1 VYDPESAS
9 FENPEKKSLP
19 ASLKE
24 TEKDLGHMPKM
35 PNVNSNVIGNQTTN
49 IPKPPMQSPTRQSTV
64 PRNSN
69 ANPQQFQRLIDPP
82 ISGTVIKLNDEQIV
96 KLNSELDIVDSNV
109 QVLNEILTEVNN
121 AVANGSLNIK
131 QINQNDKDIVLL
143 RVSDWSEYIIHH
155 NFDFDVFFFLNT
167 RNCIKHAKK
176 CKKE

>member
-1 VYDPESAS
+1 LRTKGVDFPVYDPESAS
-9 FENPEKKSLP
+9 FENPEKKSLST
-19 ASLKE
+19 SLKE
-24 TEKDLGHMPKM
+24 TDMPKM
-35 PNVNSNVIGNQTTN
+35 PNVNQNVIGNQTTS
-49 IPKPPMQSPTRQSTV
+49 IPKPPIQSPTRQSTV
-64 PRNSN
+64 SRNSN

-143 RVSDWSEYIIHH
+143 RVSD
-155 NFDFDVFFFLNT
+155 
-167 RNCIKHAKK
+167 
-176 CKKE
+176 